1 TDSFVE
7 ISDPTGLIF
16 GDLAI
21 APNEIAV
28 GQIRVSTDVTESEK
42 RLIAQN
48 LNGKTAAMYLDLTCA
63 VVFYNADTGAFRVQQ
78 LTDMQQP
85 MRLTVD
91 IGEYAGKGENYCVL
105 REHAGVVDE
114 LAATLNGT
122 LLTFESSKFSTYSV
136 AYTAFAQPTPAPTA
150 APSEPAPSEPA
161 PTVAPSGSIP
171 PARSAAKTKTTDAA
185 ASAEANLET
194 AVSVPTVAA
203 VVVPKESGKEHT
215 SEKSDTEAAQAQKK
229 TEENAQTTGAVRL
242 MWQILICIAL
252 AVVIVAAVWVVKKH
266 KKNSK
271 KRKHVKK

>member
-1 TDSFVE
+1 
-7 ISDPTGLIF
+7 

-91 IGEYAGKGENYCVL
+91 IGEYADKGENYCVL

-136 AYTAFAQPTPAPTA
+136 AYTAFAQPTPTPTVTPAPTA

-271 KRKHVKK
+271 KRKRVKK